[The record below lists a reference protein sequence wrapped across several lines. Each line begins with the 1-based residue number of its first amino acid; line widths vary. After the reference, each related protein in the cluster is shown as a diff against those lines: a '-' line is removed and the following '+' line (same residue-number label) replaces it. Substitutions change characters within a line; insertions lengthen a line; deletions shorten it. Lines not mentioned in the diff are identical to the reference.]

1 MSLIG
6 MKSFKIKLA
15 WMYMSLFTGVCLM
28 ILVNVELIL
37 RTLVTS
43 FGGGD
48 RLRPVPGAGAAREPA
63 EGETA

>member
-1 MSLIG
+1 
-6 MKSFKIKLA
+6 
-15 WMYMSLFTGVCLM
+15 MSLFTGVCLM